1 MAESHIFNTKNMS
14 AYSHFS
20 NTINNK
26 YLNLNNGKEIDIKV
40 PDALLKYFKDKTLK
54 YNLDKRIFYYK
65 HITNKLKDINNK
77 QCLKEYAINSKKN
90 EDVLGYNID
99 DKVFLTKKFGSIS
112 KYGYIYIASIK
123 NEFGKYPIASKIM
136 INNRVNLFEAQI
148 NLKITDKVIKNMIS
162 RHFILTYKVII
173 CDKMSNKNLPDIVLN
188 KKYYVLLNELAR
200 GDLKQ
205 LCNSKMFL
213 KNNSALYNVFIQ
225 IMLSISTFHHLG
237 FIHGDCHWGNFLYH
251 INYNVV
257 KNSYHH
263 YIIYGKNYY
272 LKSCE
277 YTMYIYDFGF
287 AEKIKSVKMSLID
300 SDYRRLINAFRNKKI
315 EPRSWISVD
324 NNLPSDEVGEYVK
337 TFRKAID
344 NNRRSGRSSGSSG
357 SSGDSSSSGSSDNI
371 YKNNSIYLEKLT
383 INTILPT
390 LLKAP
395 EKIFVTKLPA
405 NASVI
410 NKKPYYINKKI
421 LIKD

>member
-90 EDVLGYNID
+90 EDVHGYNID
-99 DKVFLTKKFGSIS
+99 DTVFLTKKFGSIS

-357 SSGDSSSSGSSDNI
+357 DSSSSGSSDII

>member
-26 YLNLNNGKEIDIKV
+26 YLNQNKGKEIDIKV
-40 PDALLKYFKDKTLK
+40 PDTLLKYFKDKTLK

-77 QCLKEYAINSKKN
+77 QCLKEYAINSNKN
-90 EDVLGYNID
+90 EDVRGYNID
-99 DKVFLTKKFGSIS
+99 DTVFLTKKFGSIS

-123 NEFGKYPIASKIM
+123 NEVGKYPIASKIM
-136 INNRVNLFEAQI
+136 INNKVNLFEAQI

-162 RHFILTYKVII
+162 RHFILTYKVIT
-173 CDKMSNKNLPDIVLN
+173 CDRISNKNLPDIVLN

-205 LCNSKMFL
+205 LCNNKMFL
-213 KNNSALYNVFIQ
+213 KNNTLLYNVFIQ
-225 IMLSISTFHHLG
+225 IILSISTFHHLG

-251 INYNVV
+251 INYNVA
-257 KNSYHH
+257 KNSYYH
-263 YIIYGKNYY
+263 YNIYGKNYY

-287 AEKIKSVKMSLID
+287 AEKIKSTKKSLID
-300 SDYRRLINAFRNKKI
+300 ADYRRLINAFRNKKI

-337 TFRKAID
+337 IFKKAI
-344 NNRRSGRSSGSSG
+344 NSNSRVSRSSGS
-357 SSGDSSSSGSSDNI
+357 DSNI
-371 YKNNSIYLEKLT
+371 YENNSIYLENLT
-383 INTILPT
+383 IDIIMPI

-395 EKIFVTKLPA
+395 DKTFVSKLPA
-405 NASVI
+405 NATVI

>member
-26 YLNLNNGKEIDIKV
+26 YLDLNNGKEVDIKV

-90 EDVLGYNID
+90 NDVHGYNIGD
-99 DKVFLTKKFGSIS
+99 TVFLTKKFGSIS

-148 NLKITDKVIKNMIS
+148 NLKITEKVIKNMIS

-173 CDKMSNKNLPDIVLN
+173 CDKISNKNLPDIVLN

-213 KNNSALYNVFIQ
+213 KNDKVLYNVFIQ

-251 INYNVV
+251 MNYNVV

-263 YIIYGKNYY
+263 YNIYGKNYY

-287 AEKIKSVKMSLID
+287 AEKIKSAKMSLID

-337 TFRKAID
+337 TFKKAID
-344 NNRRSGRSSGSSG
+344 NNRRSGRSSGSG
-357 SSGDSSSSGSSDNI
+357 SSGDSSSM
-371 YKNNSIYLEKLT
+371 YENNSIYLEKLT
-383 INTILPT
+383 IDTILPI

-395 EKIFVTKLPA
+395 DKTFVSKLPA
-405 NASVI
+405 NATVI
-410 NKKPYYINKKI
+410 NKKPYYINKK
-421 LIKD
+421 LLMKS

>member
-344 NNRRSGRSSGSSG
+344 NNRRSGRSSGSS
-357 SSGDSSSSGSSDNI
+357 DSSSSGSSDSI

>member
-90 EDVLGYNID
+90 EDVHGYNID
-99 DKVFLTKKFGSIS
+99 DTVFLTKKFGSIS

-344 NNRRSGRSSGSSG
+344 NNRRSGRSSGSS
-357 SSGDSSSSGSSDNI
+357 DSSSSDSSDSI

>member
-337 TFRKAID
+337 TFKKAID
-344 NNRRSGRSSGSSG
+344 NNNRRSGRSSG
-357 SSGDSSSSGSSDNI
+357 DSSSSGSGSNDSI

>member
-1 MAESHIFNTKNMS
+1 M
-14 AYSHFS
+14 
-20 NTINNK
+20 
-26 YLNLNNGKEIDIKV
+26 
-40 PDALLKYFKDKTLK
+40 
-54 YNLDKRIFYYK
+54 
-65 HITNKLKDINNK
+65 DINSDN
-77 QCLKEYAINSKKN
+77 
-90 EDVLGYNID
+90 
-99 DKVFLTKKFGSIS
+99 
-112 KYGYIYIASIK
+112 
-123 NEFGKYPIASKIM
+123 
-136 INNRVNLFEAQI
+136 
-148 NLKITDKVIKNMIS
+148 
-162 RHFILTYKVII
+162 
-173 CDKMSNKNLPDIVLN
+173 
-188 KKYYVLLNELAR
+188 
-200 GDLKQ
+200 
-205 LCNSKMFL
+205 
-213 KNNSALYNVFIQ
+213 
-225 IMLSISTFHHLG
+225 
-237 FIHGDCHWGNFLYH
+237 
-251 INYNVV
+251 
-257 KNSYHH
+257 
-263 YIIYGKNYY
+263 
-272 LKSCE
+272 

-344 NNRRSGRSSGSSG
+344 NNRRSGRSSGSS
-357 SSGDSSSSGSSDNI
+357 DSSSSDSSDSI

>member
-357 SSGDSSSSGSSDNI
+357 DSSSSGSSDNI